1 MNKWEHRL
9 EKALRK
15 SVLWDYDWSFQVPF
29 GVHNYDSATFK
40 ETFLPSF
47 QDKGQ

>member
-1 MNKWEHRL
+1 MDKWEHKL

-29 GVHNYDSATFK
+29 GVHNIILQHLRKLFYLLSK
-40 ETFLPSF
+40 
-47 QDKGQ
+47 DKGQ